1 MNVAIVGFGVE
12 GKSALAYWKK
22 LGAQIT
28 VCDQEQSIAS
38 EIPEGIT
45 SQLGLG
51 YAQNLDQ
58 FDLIIRSAGINPKQI
73 IAENPTARDKL
84 TTVINEFLKVSPTKH
99 IIGVTGTKGKGTT
112 TTLITEI
119 LKAAHKPVFLGGNI
133 GTPPLEFLPNLTED
147 SWVVLELSSF
157 QLTDLRYSPHVA
169 VCLMV
174 VPEHLN
180 WHTDMEDYIKAK
192 THLFDYQSTSDIA
205 IYYSQNETSKQI
217 AGHSSGHQIPYFAKP
232 GAYVENGQIIIDSQT
247 ICATSELKLLGE
259 HNWQNV
265 CAAVT
270 TAWQVTQDVL
280 AIRSVVTTFTGLPH
294 RLEFVSKTWG
304 IRYYNDSFA
313 ATPDA
318 AIAALDAITGPKVMI
333 VGGFD
338 RQLPI
343 DHLAK
348 ALEAHQSELKRVVL
362 IGASAKRLAGECD
375 KVGFTNYQIDPSKNL
390 SEIVTKARTFAVPG
404 DAVVLSPGFA
414 SFDMFKNFEDRGL
427 QFKAA
432 VEQL

>member
-12 GKSALAYWKK
+12 GKAALTYWEK
-22 LGAQIT
+22 LGAIVT
-28 VCDQEQSIAS
+28 VCDQEQSIRS

-45 SQLGLG
+45 SQLGPNYVKNLG
-51 YAQNLDQ
+51 N
-58 FDLIIRSAGINPKQI
+58 FDVIVRSAGVNPKLI
-73 IAENPTARDKL
+73 TAKNPAIKNKL
-84 TTVINEFLKVSPTKH
+84 TTVINEFLRVSPTKH

-112 TTLITEI
+112 TTLITDI
-119 LKAAHKPVFLGGNI
+119 LKAAHKSVFLGGNI

-157 QLTDLRYSPHVA
+157 QLSDLRYSPAIA

-180 WHTDMEDYIKAK
+180 WHADMEDYVNAKA
-192 THLFDYQSTSDIA
+192 HLFEHQSTGDIA
-205 IYYSQNETSKQI
+205 IYYSQNDASKQI
-217 AGHSSGHQIPYFAKP
+217 ASHSPGHQIPYFTKP

-270 TAWQVTQDVL
+270 AVWQVVQDVS
-280 AIRSVVTTFTGLPH
+280 AIRSVLTTFTGLPH
-294 RLEFVSKTWG
+294 RLEFVGETWG

-318 AIAALDAITGPKVMI
+318 AIAALDAIPGPKVMI
-333 VGGFD
+333 MGGFD

-343 DHLAK
+343 DHLAR
-348 ALEAHQSELKRVVL
+348 ALKSHQDQLKKVIL

-375 KVGFTNYQIDPSKNL
+375 KVEFTNYQIDSSKSL
-390 SEIVTKARTFAVPG
+390 SEIVTTARTFAIPG
-404 DAVVLSPGFA
+404 DALVLSPGFA
-414 SFDMFKNFEDRGL
+414 SFDMFKNFEERGL